1 MNHST
6 KNFVLVVCVGA
17 AASAQAGVQLISNG
31 GFESG
36 FSGWTRINQIGSE
49 GTYHDQTGTLSPI
62 NAFAVPA
69 PPQGT
74 HAAMTDSGGPGSH
87 VLYQDFV
94 VPAGVTQATAS
105 FSLFI
110 NNTADDFFVP
120 ATLDFATPTLNQ
132 QARVD
137 IMTASSDPFSMGAA
151 DILQNLFQTSLGA
164 PFVSGY
170 DAFSVDVSALLAA
183 RAGQTLRLRFAQV
196 DNVNIFNFGVDGV
209 DIVIPS
215 PATLFLG
222 VPALLVMRRRR

>member
-1 MNHST
+1 MNNST
-6 KNFVLVVCVGA
+6 TKFVFVACVGA
-17 AASAQAGVQLISNG
+17 TASAQAGVQLISNG

-36 FSGWTRINQIGSE
+36 FSGWTRVNQIGSE
-49 GTYHDQTGTLSPI
+49 GTYHDQTGTLSPV

-69 PPQGT
+69 PPQGA

-110 NNTADDFFVP
+110 NNTAEDFSVP

-137 IMTASSDPFSMGAA
+137 IMTGASDPFSMGAA
-151 DILQNLFQTSLGA
+151 DILQNLFQTNVGS
-164 PFVSGY
+164 PRVTGY
-170 DAFSVDVSALLAA
+170 NAFSVDVSALLAA
-183 RAGQTLRLRFAQV
+183 HAGETLRLRFAQV

-209 DIVIPS
+209 DIAIPA

-222 VPALLVMRRRR
+222 VPALLVTRRRR